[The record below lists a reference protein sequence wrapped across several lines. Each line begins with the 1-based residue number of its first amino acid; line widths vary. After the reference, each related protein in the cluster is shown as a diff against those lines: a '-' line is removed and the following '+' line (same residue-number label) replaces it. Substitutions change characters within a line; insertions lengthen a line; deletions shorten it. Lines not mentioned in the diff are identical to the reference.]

1 MYVFYVVL
9 LCIHLQVQVKTGLEK
24 AKIQEET
31 IEQLRED
38 ANSQSNTTMLQHELK
53 DLEHLYADGR
63 QNLTLVE
70 LYVYVHVCTDTG
82 MYTIVHVCLL
92 TYLFRSSPLSFS
104 SPPPLPPSLFLSLSH
119 FHSL

>member
-1 MYVFYVVL
+1 M
-9 LCIHLQVQVKTGLEK
+9 KTGLEK

-63 QNLTLVE
+63 
-70 LYVYVHVCTDTG
+70 
-82 MYTIVHVCLL
+82 
-92 TYLFRSSPLSFS
+92 
-104 SPPPLPPSLFLSLSH
+104 
-119 FHSL
+119 